1 MWFRLLPVLIL
12 AVSPALAADTPK
24 SAAVDTPYRPL
35 TWTNNTN
42 RSVQHD
48 ITAEQ
53 AAVMKGGEPVV
64 VQLGRNDAP
73 YRFWAPLRTK
83 EAFQVTVPPN
93 SKVELWSRAELAKH
107 PNHQYAQAARH
118 GALPIVVLGP
128 YAEEAGKTADAPRT
142 EIAPWRTGPASFRSY
157 PMGKIPVTVRITN
170 DGTSNWS
177 KPRAR
182 LFVPENWKV
191 EPVVADIKTVEGK
204 SLSKGVLKRKQTGI
218 ASFTV
223 TAPKGTILGLE
234 SPVFAFVRFN
244 LGKNSVTVRNSV
256 DAVMQEPIVRRYA
269 MDEKGSRFIVRLINP
284 FAPAKLGT
292 PTVEVRRPSG
302 TEWTVEAPKPVE
314 VQKDISAIA
323 PVNRIGSTPGQ
334 VAVPVVV
341 TLNDFRM
348 GYTPVVQAA
357 WRSGARRSE
366 SGGLVRIGESQDGP
380 AGSPDGLL
388 PETVGNSRVMAFTVP
403 ARFAVSDP
411 NEFVSPTWVTVKAV
425 LKGANRV
432 RLEYDAYDTKRPSI
446 AGDYEVLSSDEPQTL
461 SFLLA
466 DAAFQKRLEAG
477 ADLRLVFDGGEAY
490 VREVKVSKWNPE
502 AR

>member
-12 AVSPALAADTPK
+12 AVSPALAAGTPK

-35 TWTNNTN
+35 TWTNSTN
-42 RSVQHD
+42 RSVKYD
-48 ITAEQ
+48 VTAEQ
-53 AAVMKGGEPVV
+53 AAALKGGEPVV

-73 YRFWAPLRTK
+73 YRFWAPVGTK
-83 EAFQVTVPPN
+83 DAFQVTVPPN

-142 EIAPWRTGPASFRSY
+142 EIAPWRTGPASFRAY

-170 DGTSNWS
+170 DGTTNWS

-204 SLSKGVLKRKQTGI
+204 SLSKGILKRKQTGI

-234 SPVFAFVRFN
+234 SPVFGFVRFN
-244 LGKNSVTVRNSV
+244 IGKKSITVRNSV

-302 TEWTVEAPKPVE
+302 ADWTVEAPKPVE
-314 VQKDISAIA
+314 VQKDTSAIA
-323 PVNRIGSTPGQ
+323 PVSRTGSTPGQ

-357 WRSGARRSE
+357 WRSGTRRSE
-366 SGGLVRIGESQDGP
+366 SGGLVRIGESREGP
-380 AGSPDGLL
+380 AGPPDGLL
-388 PETVGNSRVMAFTVP
+388 PEAVGNSRVIAFTVP

-425 LKGANRV
+425 VKDANRV

-446 AGDYEVLSSDEPQTL
+446 AGDYELLSSDDTQTL